1 MANKA
6 SPESPFARLLKP
18 GRYPHGV
25 DGKINLVIQEQANVV
40 QLQVIARKGQGA
52 SLSRWVSS
60 FLGINK
66 ALTPLEG
73 GQANDIHIY
82 ATGPQEYWVF
92 SAKRNAR
99 KVEKLIAD
107 ELGDTASLFD
117 QSQGRFV
124 LRINGSNAKGLL
136 SKGSSLN
143 LDEGT
148 FPEIGGSHTTL
159 EHIPALITQ
168 RTSPACFE
176 LSVPR
181 SYAGSLLSWIAEAA
195 LEFGYILK

>member
-1 MANKA
+1 MA
-6 SPESPFARLLKP
+6 SPESPLARLLKP
-18 GRYPHGV
+18 GRYPHDV
-25 DGKINLVIQEQANVV
+25 DGKINLVIQEQANVA

-52 SLSRWVSS
+52 SLSRRVSS
-60 FLGINK
+60 FLGISK

-99 KVEKLIAD
+99 KVEKLLAD
-107 ELGDTASLFD
+107 GLGDTASFFD
-117 QSQGRFV
+117 QSHGRFV
-124 LRINGSNAKGLL
+124 LRISGGDAKGLL
-136 SKGSSLN
+136 AKGSSLN
-143 LDEGT
+143 LDGGA
-148 FPEIGGSHTTL
+148 FPANGASHTTL

-168 RTSPACFE
+168 RASPACFE

-181 SYAGSLLSWIAEAA
+181 SYAGSLLSWLAEAA
-195 LEFGYILK
+195 QEFGYILK